1 MWSLIGTFVV
11 GGTIMSAVRF
21 LANELSNPAL
31 AAIVALTPIGFLCGY
46 LLRDR
51 PLLTVYV
58 LRLAVVMS
66 GSVLVALLIVAALRR
81 TRLPAAA
88 VLSAGLALWVVVQ
101 YGLYRSV
108 SLVPFLP
115 AWQKQLLR

>member
-1 MWSLIGTFVV
+1 MV
-11 GGTIMSAVRF
+11 GGTIISAVRF

-66 GSVLVALLIVAALRR
+66 GSVLVALLIVALLIVAALRR

-88 VLSAGLALWVVVQ
+88 VLTAGLALWVVVQ

-108 SLVPFLP
+108 SLVPFVP